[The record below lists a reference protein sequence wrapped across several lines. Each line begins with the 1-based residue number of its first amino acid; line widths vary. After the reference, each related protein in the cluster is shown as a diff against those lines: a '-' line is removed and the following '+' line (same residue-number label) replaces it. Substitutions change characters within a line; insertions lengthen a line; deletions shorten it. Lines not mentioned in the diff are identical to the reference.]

1 MKSRSRIFFWTL
13 FDFANTAFS
22 VIIVTVIY
30 SKYFSNYVAGGKKWL
45 WGLAVSI
52 SMIISALLSPP
63 LGAIADVS
71 RNRKRFLL
79 IFTIISV
86 ACTAFMFYVQKGDIF
101 LGLILFIFANI
112 GFESGLV
119 FYDAFLPSLTE
130 KKNFGRVSGY
140 GFAMGYVGALAVLLI
155 VMVLLPP
162 QSSPDYY
169 FYIRLSFVIAAVF
182 FMFFSLPIFLFVSEP
197 QITAPV
203 KKNAFRIGMHKSKET
218 LKAIFIHKQYP
229 SISRFLLAFFLY
241 NDAILTIIAFA
252 SIFASGILKMTDEQ
266 VIFFFIIVQS
276 TAVGG
281 AFIFGIVSDHI
292 GPKKTITIT
301 LIIWLAVVIGA
312 YFVQNVFQFYFVG
325 LLAGLSIGSSQS
337 CSRSL
342 MALLTPKEREA
353 EFFGF
358 YDGLFGK
365 SSAVV
370 GPLFYGIIADLSNQ
384 RLAALAIGLF
394 FLTGLIILQRVDVP
408 KIKIEDE
415 KLMIGNEGR
424 EMVDGKLSS

>member
-1 MKSRSRIFFWTL
+1 MKSKSKIFFWTL

-30 SKYFSNYVAGGKKWL
+30 SKYFSNHVAGGKKWL

-52 SMIISALLSPP
+52 SMIISAMLSPP
-63 LGAIADVS
+63 LGAVADVS

-79 IFTIISV
+79 MFTILSV
-86 ACTAFMFYVQKGDIF
+86 ICTALMFYVHKGDVIF
-101 LGLILFIFANI
+101 GLVLFILANI

-169 FYIRLSFVIAAVF
+169 FYIRLSFVVAAVF
-182 FMFFSLPIFLFVSEP
+182 FMFFSLPIFLFVHEP

-203 KKNAFRIGMHKSKET
+203 KKNAFRIGINKSKET

-252 SIFASGILKMTDEQ
+252 SIFASGILKMSTDQ
-266 VIFFFIIVQS
+266 VIYFFVIVQS

-281 AFIFGIVSDHI
+281 AFVFGIISDHI

-301 LIIWLAVVIGA
+301 LVIWLIVVVGA
-312 YFVQNVFQFYFVG
+312 FFVQNVFQFYLVG
-325 LLAGLSIGSSQS
+325 LTAGLSIGSSQS

-370 GPLFYGIIADLSNQ
+370 GPLFYGIIADISNQ
-384 RLAALAIGLF
+384 RIAALAIGLF
-394 FLTGLIILQRVDVP
+394 FLAGLIILQRVEVP
-408 KIKIEDE
+408 KIKTVKENDSLNTGEKSIIEMT
-415 KLMIGNEGR
+415 K
-424 EMVDGKLSS
+424 

>member
-1 MKSRSRIFFWTL
+1 MKSKSKIFFWTL

-52 SMIISALLSPP
+52 SMIIAAMLSPP
-63 LGAIADVS
+63 LGAISDVS

-79 IFTIISV
+79 IFTLVSV
-86 ACTAFMFYVQKGDIF
+86 VCTAFMFYVQKGDVI
-101 LGLILFIFANI
+101 LGLVLFILANI
-112 GFESGLV
+112 GFEAGLV
-119 FYDAFLPSLTE
+119 FYDAFLPYLTD

-155 VMVLLPP
+155 VMVLLP
-162 QSSPDYY
+162 QQNSPDYY
-169 FYIRLSFVIAAVF
+169 FYIRLSFVVAAVF
-182 FMFFSLPIFLFVSEP
+182 FMFFSIPLFLFVSEP
-197 QITAPV
+197 KLSTQL
-203 KKNAFRIGMHKSKET
+203 KKSYVRAGMKKSGET
-218 LKAIFIHKQYP
+218 LKALFIHKKYP

-241 NDAILTIIAFA
+241 NDAIITIIAFA
-252 SIFASGILKMTDEQ
+252 SIFASNILKMTDDQ
-266 VIFFFIIVQS
+266 VIYFFVIVQS
-276 TAVGG
+276 TAVLGS
-281 AFIFGIVSDHI
+281 FIFGIISDHI
-292 GPKKTITIT
+292 GPKKTISMT
-301 LIIWLAVVIGA
+301 LIIWIAVIIGA
-312 YFVQNVFQFYFVG
+312 FFVQTVFQFYLVG
-325 LLAGLSIGSSQS
+325 LSAGLSIGSSQS

-370 GPLFYGIIADLSNQ
+370 GPLFYGIISDLSNQ
-384 RLAALAIGLF
+384 RIAALAIGLF
-394 FLTGLIILQRVDVP
+394 FIVGLILLQGVQVP
-408 KIKIEDE
+408 GFKKN
-415 KLMIGNEGR
+415 KT
-424 EMVDGKLSS
+424 VLSEQTE